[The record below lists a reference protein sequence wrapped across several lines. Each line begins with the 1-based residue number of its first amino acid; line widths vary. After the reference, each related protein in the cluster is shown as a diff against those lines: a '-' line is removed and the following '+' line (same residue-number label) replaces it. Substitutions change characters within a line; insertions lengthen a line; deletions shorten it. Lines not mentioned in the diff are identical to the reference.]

1 MMRPLAR
8 FLPIIFIYFA
18 CAAAQRQTKNVILV
32 TADGL
37 RWQDLFG
44 GMDPLLK
51 DEKSAGMDQA
61 KELKTTLWRPSPV
74 ERRRAL
80 MPFFWTTLAPKG
92 VVLGNLQKGSSV
104 RVTNA
109 FRVSYPGYSEI
120 LTGRAQ
126 DEAIRGNDAVRNPTP
141 TVLEFQRR
149 KLGLDSWQVAIFGS
163 WEMFHLIGEHDPG
176 SIVINAGYRDYDGPK
191 TSGRMRALSA
201 LQFEVLTPW
210 IEERH
215 DYITFQMALEYLKL
229 ARPRVLH
236 IAFDETD
243 DWAHD
248 KHYNRVLDAIGYL
261 DRCLATLWKT
271 IEDSAEYRGTTTLIV
286 TSDHG
291 RGGTIDDWHS
301 HGKDVAGADQIWLAI
316 VGPDTPAVGEA
327 TNVPEIS
334 QRDIAPTMLDLMGID
349 YHEYA
354 GVLGKPIAMA
364 LPKSAAHSPR
374 AELDVRILA
383 ATN

>member
-1 MMRPLAR
+1 MIYHPVMWLRIR
-8 FLPIIFIYFA
+8 FFSIIFVSLT
-18 CAAAQRQTKNVILV
+18 CAGAPRQTRNIILV

-44 GMDPLLK
+44 GMDPVLK
-51 DEKSAGMDQA
+51 DEKSAGMEHAAEVKA
-61 KELKTTLWRPSPV
+61 KWWRPGAD

-92 VVLGNLQKGSSV
+92 LVLGNLQKGSSV

-126 DEAIRGNDAVRNPTP
+126 DEAIRGNDALRNPTP
-141 TVLEFQRR
+141 TVLEFLRR
-149 KLGLDSWQVAIFGS
+149 KLDLDSSQVALFGS

-176 SIVINAGYRDYDGPK
+176 SIVINAGYRNYDGPHN
-191 TSGRMRALSA
+191 SARMRALST
-201 LQFEVLTPW
+201 LQFEMLSPW
-210 IEERH
+210 DEERH
-215 DYITFQMALEYLKL
+215 DYITFEMALEYMKL
-229 ARPRVLH
+229 AKPRVLH

-248 KHYNRVLDAIGYL
+248 KRYNRVLDAINYL

-271 IEDSAEYRGTTTLIV
+271 IQDSAEYRGTTTLIV
-286 TSDHG
+286 TADHG

-301 HGKDVAGADQIWLAI
+301 HGKDVKGAEQIWVAI
-316 VGPDTPAVGEA
+316 AGPDTPALGEA
-327 TNVPEIS
+327 ANVLEIF
-334 QRDIAPTMLDLMGID
+334 QRDIAPTMIDLMGID
-349 YHEYA
+349 YREYA
-354 GVLGKPIAMA
+354 GVLGQPIAEA
-364 LPKSAAHSPR
+364 IPR
-374 AELDVRILA
+374 
-383 ATN
+383 N